1 MNKDFELKLTG
12 LLRHCNYLKIT
23 DIDIQFRDGYVKID
37 KLIEIINQFT
47 EFQKY
52 GNIKSIMNIVDNDK
66 HPNKGHRFEINTIN
80 NELYIRATYGYNET
94 NYSNLY
100 KSMKADVYNKL
111 IDSSWKSDNTQAP
124 SEILSNASNVMS
136 KPISNDLSRTSSTP
150 LGTTEFVQF
159 QNTLVKGN
167 LHNDIKGY
175 PKGNGKGNVS
185 LNDIIHSIINLL
197 RHKLHLNIHLLDN
210 NVSAGYVSVDKIL
223 REYDGVSIDD
233 IKYICRTDNKNRFGL
248 TIINEKLYIRANQG
262 HNTETANLID
272 PYLLLIEINEPL
284 KNCIHGTY
292 LVNLDSIRS
301 YGLNRMNRSH
311 IHFASSLDGRT
322 GYRQTAEVFI
332 HIDMER
338 ALKDGIKF
346 YMSTNGV
353 ILSEGP
359 ILSKYFKHIKDI
371 QGIDIK

>member
-1 MNKDFELKLTG
+1 MDRNLKDFELKLTG
-12 LLRHCNYLKIT
+12 ILRHCNYLKLT
-23 DIDIQFRDGYVKID
+23 DIDIQIRDGYVKID
-37 KLIEIINQFT
+37 KLIEIINQFP

-66 HPNKGHRFEINTIN
+66 HPNKGYRFELNTIN
-80 NELYIRATYGYNET
+80 NELYIRAKYGYNET

-100 KSMKADVYNKL
+100 KSMKADVYNRP
-111 IDSSWKSDNTQAP
+111 IDSSWKPDNTQVP

-136 KPISNDLSRTSSTP
+136 KPISNDWSRTSSTYS
-150 LGTTEFVQF
+150 GTTEFVQF
-159 QNTLVKGN
+159 PKTLVKGN

-175 PKGNGKGNVS
+175 PKGNGS
-185 LNDIIHSIINLL
+185 LNDISHSIINIL
-197 RHKLHLNIHLLDN
+197 RHKLHLNMHLLDH

-223 REYDGVSIDD
+223 GQYDGVSIDD

-262 HNTETANLID
+262 HNTETAKLID

-292 LVNLDSIRS
+292 LVNLDSIHS

-311 IHFASSLDGRT
+311 VHFASSLDGRT

-371 QGIDIK
+371 QGIDIR